1 MVHALQEIQRV
12 LAPGGLLVDLRP
24 LLDRWPA
31 EVAWADDFEEVGRAT
46 DLEGPLSDDAAANAV
61 MDALAS
67 AGDLLREQQETFPLF
82 YYWDTPKEMREYI
95 TGEWDDVIAVKDDVW
110 RDLGSLWARSGADA
124 RVRLRVKMMIARYR
138 KPDAPII

>member
-1 MVHALQEIQRV
+1 MVHALEEIRRV

-31 EVAWADDFEEVGRAT
+31 EVAWADGFEEAGRAT
-46 DLEGPLSDDAAANAV
+46 DLEDPLSDDAAANAA

-67 AGDLLREQQETFPLF
+67 SGTFVREKQETFPLF

-95 TGEWDDVIAVKDDVW
+95 IGEWDDVIAVDEAVW

-124 RVRLRVKMMIARYR
+124 RVRLRVKMMITRYR
-138 KPDAPII
+138 RRGIALP